1 VALIGELAATM
12 SHELRQPLS
21 AIRANAEAGALLLT
35 RSPDDMTTLKQIFR
49 DIVDDDMRAAEVIDQ
64 VRALL
69 RKDEPPMSHLD
80 VNPICLHAARLLQ
93 GDAKLRHTRLDLSL
107 ESGLPLVFGDAV
119 QLQQVVLN
127 LTINALDAASASP
140 DENRSVTIATQ
151 GSNGMVEIAIRDT
164 GVGLAPDVKQ
174 HLFESFFSTKTRG
187 LGLGL
192 VIVRS
197 IVDRHNGR
205 IFADNHPLGGAV
217 FRVVLPASA
226 APLASARASI
236 ALLDCNGEVQPLL

>member
-1 VALIGELAATM
+1 M

-21 AIRANAEAGALLLT
+21 AIRANAEAGALLLAK
-35 RSPDDMTTLKQIFR
+35 SPDDVATAQQIFK
-49 DIVDDDMRAAEVIDQ
+49 DIVDDDVRAAEVIDQ

-69 RKDEPPMSHLD
+69 RKDDPPMAHID
-80 VNPICLHAARLLQ
+80 VNTICQHAARLLH
-93 GDAKLRHTRLDLSL
+93 GDARLRHTRRDLSL
-107 ESGLPLVFGDAV
+107 QPGLPLVFGDPV

-140 DENRSVTIATQ
+140 DESRSVTITTQ
-151 GSNGMVEIAIRDT
+151 SDKASVEIAIRDT
-164 GVGLAPDVKQ
+164 GGGLAPDVKQ

-205 IFADNHPLGGAV
+205 IFAENHSLGGAV

-226 APLASARASI
+226 TPLSGARPSI
-236 ALLDCNGEVQPLL
+236 ALLDCEVQQLL